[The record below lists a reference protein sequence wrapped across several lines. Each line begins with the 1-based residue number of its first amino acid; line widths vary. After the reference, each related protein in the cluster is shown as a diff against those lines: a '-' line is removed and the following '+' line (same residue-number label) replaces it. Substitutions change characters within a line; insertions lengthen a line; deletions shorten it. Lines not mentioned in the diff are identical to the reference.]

1 MAACP
6 EGPRFEPGHE
16 IDGVLAE
23 FSAWLDNNRLQLF
36 DLYHKMEMCCR
47 PEHQKAFRDVSEALA
62 LNLFVENKP
71 NLFRV
76 VF

>member
-1 MAACP
+1 MAACR

-16 IDGVLAE
+16 IDGLSGIQCLVDKSRFHL
-23 FSAWLDNNRLQLF
+23 S
-36 DLYHKMEMCCR
+36 DLYHKIEMCCR
-47 PEHQKAFRDVSEALA
+47 PEDQKALRGVSKSHA

-71 NLFRV
+71 SLYRV